1 MKKLRVAVL
10 MGGTSSEREI
20 SLSTGRQIMAALDR
34 EKYLPV
40 SLDAAALVGRQPA
53 SLSSGNSEAALSQR
67 GTPASVFGAP
77 ALIPHSSALI
87 PDDGLRP
94 DVVFIALHGKGG
106 EDGTIQGMLELLGIP
121 YTGSG
126 VLASALAMDKAMAKR
141 LLRAEGIP
149 VPEEIIARRASRP
162 ATAEIAQRIESS
174 FGFPAV
180 VKPNAEGSTIGCTIV
195 REPDRL
201 EEALEEALRGD
212 STALI
217 EPYISG
223 IEITAGLLGNEE
235 PEALPLIEIV
245 AKSGF
250 YDYEAK
256 YAPGGSAHI
265 IPARIS
271 EKAAAL
277 ARDYA
282 IRSHQALGCRGM
294 SRVDMMVRADQPYVL
309 EVNTIPGMTP
319 TSLLPE
325 AAQAAGIPFPALL
338 DRLIGYALTRE

>member
-1 MKKLRVAVL
+1 

-40 SLDAAALVGRQPA
+40 SLDAAALVGRQTAP
-53 SLSSGNSEAALSQR
+53 LSSGSCGTPLPESDPAAFGSFVPAALS
-67 GTPASVFGAP
+67 GSP
-77 ALIPHSSALI
+77 ALIPE
-87 PDDGLRP
+87 DGLRP

-149 VPEEIIARRASRP
+149 VPEEILVRRSARPKSADL
-162 ATAEIAQRIESS
+162 AARIEGS

-180 VKPNAEGSTIGCTIV
+180 VKPNAEGSTIGCAIV

-201 EEALEEALRGD
+201 EEALNDALRYD

-217 EPYISG
+217 EEYIG
-223 IEITAGLLGNEE
+223 GTEITAGLLGNEE

-271 EKAAAL
+271 ETAAAL

-338 DRLIGYALTRE
+338 DRLIAYALAKE